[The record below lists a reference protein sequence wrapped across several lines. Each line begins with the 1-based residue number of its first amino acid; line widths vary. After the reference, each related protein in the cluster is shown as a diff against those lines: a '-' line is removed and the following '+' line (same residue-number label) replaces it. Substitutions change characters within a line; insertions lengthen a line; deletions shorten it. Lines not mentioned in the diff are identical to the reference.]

1 VTAAV
6 LLLAAMVETGL
17 DRVAAGHDKELRGKR
32 LGLLCHAASMTRDG
46 RHAIDVLRARGLDL
60 RRVFAPEHGLRGT
73 LAAGEEVRDGR
84 DAMSDLPVVS
94 LYGARTHPSSED
106 LRDLDV
112 LVVDLQDAGVRFY
125 TYASTMLLALE
136 AAAENGRAVV
146 ILDRPNPLG
155 GEGVEGPLSD
165 PPEQVPRSLVNRTP
179 GPLVHG
185 LTLGEMARL
194 VAGELGGGASPYGRR
209 EAGLAVVPLAGWRRG
224 MTWKDTGLPWVPPS
238 PNLRSAEAALAYPGT
253 CLLEAT
259 NLSEGRG
266 TEAPFLRLGAPWLAP
281 DSILSGVQA
290 ARWGFDLEATSFVPQ
305 ASATAPEPKY
315 SGQVCRGFRVG
326 VRDAG
331 RSRPYAFG
339 IALLAALRKQSGFA
353 WREEGRVFDRLV
365 GSQRPRAD
373 LEAGRTVE
381 EILASDED
389 AIRTFRKERERALL
403 Y

>member
-6 LLLAAMVETGL
+6 LLLGAVVETGL
-17 DRVAAGHDKELRGKR
+17 DRVATGRDEELRGKR
-32 LGLLCHAASMTRDG
+32 LGLLCHAASVTREG

-84 DAMSDLPVVS
+84 DAASGLPVVS
-94 LYGARTHPSSED
+94 LYGRRTRPSTED
-106 LRDLDV
+106 LRDVDV

-136 AAAENGRAVV
+136 AALENGRAVV

-155 GEGVEGPLSD
+155 GECVEGPVSD
-165 PPEQVPRSLVNRTP
+165 PPETVPRSLVNRTP

-194 VAGELGGGASPYGRR
+194 VAGGPR
-209 EAGLAVVPLAGWRRG
+209 LAVVPLRGWRRR
-224 MTWKDTGLPWVPPS
+224 MTWNDTGLPWAPPS

-253 CLLEAT
+253 CLIEAT

-266 TEAPFLRLGAPWLAP
+266 TEAPFLLLGAPWLAP
-281 DSILSGVQA
+281 GVVRDVEA
-290 ARWGFDLEATSFVPQ
+290 ARWGFDLDSASFMPK
-305 ASATAPEPKY
+305 ASPAAPAPKY

-326 VRDAG
+326 VRDAA

-339 IALLAALRKQSGFA
+339 IALLAALRKQPGFA
-353 WREEGRVFDRLV
+353 WREEGRVLDRLL
-365 GSQRPRAD
+365 GSGRPRAG

-389 AIRTFRKERERALL
+389 GIRVFRKEREKALL

>member
-6 LLLAAMVETGL
+6 LLLSALVETGL
-17 DRVAAGHDKELRGKR
+17 DRVAAGHDEELRGKR
-32 LGLLCHAASMTRDG
+32 LGLLCHAASVTRDG
-46 RHAIDVLRARGLDL
+46 RHAIDVFRARGLDV
-60 RRVFAPEHGLRGT
+60 RRVFAPEHGLRGS

-84 DAMSDLPVVS
+84 DATSGLPIVS
-94 LYGARTHPSSED
+94 LYGAKTHPSSED
-106 LRDLDV
+106 LRDVDV
-112 LVVDLQDAGVRFY
+112 FVVDLQDAGVRFY
-125 TYASTMLLALE
+125 TYASTMLLAVE
-136 AAAENGRAVV
+136 AALENGRTVV

-155 GEGVEGPLSD
+155 GERVEGPVSD
-165 PPEQVPRSLVNRTP
+165 PPEHVPRSLVNRTP

-194 VAGELGGGASPYGRR
+194 VAAGPSGSAGRSHGET
-209 EAGLAVVPLAGWRRG
+209 GLSVVPLRGWRRG

-266 TEAPFLRLGAPWLAP
+266 TESPFLLLGAPWLAP
-281 DSILSGVQA
+281 DAVRNAIDA
-290 ARWGFDLEATSFVPQ
+290 ARWGFGLEVASFVPK
-305 ASATAPEPKY
+305 ASTPAPEPKY
-315 SGQVCRGFRVG
+315 DGQVCRGFRVG

-331 RSRPYAFG
+331 RFRPYAFG
-339 IALLAALRKQSGFA
+339 IALLATLRGQPGFA

-365 GSQRPRAD
+365 GSRRPRAG
-373 LEAGRTVE
+373 LEAQRTVE
-381 EILASDED
+381 EILASDER
-389 AIRTFRKERERALL
+389 AIEAFRKERERALL